1 MSAQPIAAAPS
12 TVDALVVGA
21 GFAGLYLLHR
31 LRQQGLSVRVL
42 EAGSDVGGTWYW
54 NRYPGARCDVESMEY
69 SYSFSPELEQQWQW
83 SELYASQPE
92 IQRYLRHVSER
103 FDLRRDI
110 QFDTR
115 VVKATHDAAANR
127 WRVQTERGEQIEA
140 TWLVMATGCL
150 SVTKL
155 PELEGLDRFKGPFH
169 HTGNWPHQPVDFTG
183 KVVGVIGTGSTG
195 IQLIPKVAEQ
205 AARVLVFQRTP
216 NFTLPS
222 RNGPMDAAYRER
234 FTSRYREVRSLQR
247 NSPTGVAS
255 YPVPKQSALEV
266 SEDERERVLEAAWQ
280 RGGTGLGRT
289 FNDIVKNPA
298 ANDLVADFVRRKIR
312 AQVRDP
318 QVAESLLPRD
328 HYIATRR
335 ICIDTDYYDT
345 FNRPNVTLVDLR
357 KDPLVGI
364 EATGVRTRDA
374 LHPVDMLIYATG
386 FDAMTGALLAVDIRN
401 DAGQGLREAWADGP
415 KTYLGLAVA
424 GFPNLFMVTG
434 PGSPS
439 VLSNMVVS
447 IEQHVEWI
455 DACIAWMRKE
465 GHARIE
471 ATVQAQEAWVA
482 HVNEVAD
489 TTLLAK
495 ANSWY
500 TGANVPGKPRVFMP
514 YLGGVGAYGEKCQ
527 AVAQAGYSGFTVGSG
542 QARRAA

>member
-1 MSAQPIAAAPS
+1 MNALPS
-12 TVDALVVGA
+12 TAARASVDALVVGA

-31 LRQQGLSVRVL
+31 LRKQGLSVRVV

-69 SYSFSPELEQQWQW
+69 SYSFSPELEQEWKW

-110 QFDTR
+110 SFNTK
-115 VVKATHDAAANR
+115 VVKASHDVPANR
-127 WRVQTERGEQIEA
+127 WHVQTEQGEQIDA
-140 TWLVMATGCL
+140 TWLIMATGCL

-155 PELEGLDRFKGPFH
+155 PELEGRDRFAGPFY

-183 KVVGVIGTGSTG
+183 KVVGVMGTGSTG

-205 AARVLVFQRTP
+205 AKQVYVFQRTP
-216 NFTLPS
+216 NFSLPS

-234 FTSRYREVRSLQR
+234 FTSNYRDVRAKQR
-247 NSPTGVAS
+247 RSPTGVAS
-255 YPVPKQSALEV
+255 YPIPTQSALAV
-266 SEDERERVLEAAWQ
+266 SPQERERTLEGAWE

-298 ANDLVADFVRRKIR
+298 ANEVVADFVRGKIR
-312 AQVRDP
+312 AKVHDP
-318 QVAESLLPRD
+318 EVAESLLPRD

-335 ICIDTDYYDT
+335 ICVDTDYYET
-345 FNRPNVTLVDLR
+345 YNRPNVTLVDLR
-357 KDPLVGI
+357 KDPLVSI
-364 EATGVRTRDA
+364 ESQGVRTQA
-374 LHPVDMLIYATG
+374 GLHQVDMLIYATG

-401 DAGQGLREAWADGP
+401 DAGHTLRQAWADGP

-447 IEQHVEWI
+447 VEQHAEWI

-465 GHARIE
+465 GRVHIE
-471 ATVQAQEAWVA
+471 ATVEAQEAWVA

-489 TTLLAK
+489 TTLLSK

-514 YLGGVGAYGEKCQ
+514 YLGGVAAYGQKCE
-527 AVAQAGYSGFTVGSG
+527 AIAQAGYSGFTFEVGQSK
-542 QARRAA
+542 QAA